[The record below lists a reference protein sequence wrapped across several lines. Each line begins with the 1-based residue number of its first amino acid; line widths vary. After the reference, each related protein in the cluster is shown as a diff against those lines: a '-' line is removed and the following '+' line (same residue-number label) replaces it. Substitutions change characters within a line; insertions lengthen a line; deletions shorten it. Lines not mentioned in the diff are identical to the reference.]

1 METKA
6 GARLRSAVCETEF
19 VVVRAASGDVDL
31 RCGGVSVLPIGDA
44 RGDGAPAAGF
54 DGGTQLGKRY
64 EHAAS
69 GLELLCS
76 KAGAG
81 SLSVGDELLPLK
93 GATPLP
99 SSD

>member
-6 GARLRSAVCETEF
+6 GVRLRSAVCETEF

-31 RCGGVSVLPIGDA
+31 RCGGAPVLAITET
-44 RGDGAPAAGF
+44 RGEGAPADGF

-64 EHAAS
+64 EHADS

-81 SLSVGDELLPLK
+81 ALSVGDELLPLK